1 MNSSSGEEL
10 IATPSSEPIP
20 SSATPEQAVPPAGV
34 GDHLKSA
41 RESKGLSLADVSQAI
56 KINPR
61 VLEQIESNAW
71 ESLSGHTFA
80 RGVVRS
86 YSRFLQLDA
95 EALMREL
102 ESAPLPKPPLL
113 ELPKS
118 TKAALPVP
126 GETQK
131 RDRVA
136 VFSGVVLVAMAVV
149 AFFLIP
155 DDWLAPS
162 RSSTVREI
170 PGSAAL
176 PPAAAPAV
184 IANAPPATA
193 VPDQAATV
201 QVTEPAAVPMQTVSS
216 APANVSA
223 ETPVVRPAVAVGP
236 AGALS
241 LSFAKESWAEVR
253 DRSGA
258 ILISENVS
266 TGGERQLGGDPP
278 YSIWLGNADGVR
290 VSFRG
295 QPVDLAPHTRQK
307 VARLTLE

>member
-1 MNSSSGEEL
+1 
-10 IATPSSEPIP
+10 
-20 SSATPEQAVPPAGV
+20 
-34 GDHLKSA
+34 
-41 RESKGLSLADVSQAI
+41 
-56 KINPR
+56 
-61 VLEQIESNAW
+61 
-71 ESLSGHTFA
+71 
-80 RGVVRS
+80 
-86 YSRFLQLDA
+86 
-95 EALMREL
+95 MREL
-102 ESAPLPKPPLL
+102 ENAPLPKPPLL

-118 TKAALPVP
+118 TQAALPVP

-155 DDWLAPS
+155 EDWLAPS
-162 RSSTVREI
+162 RSSTVRELS
-170 PGSAAL
+170 GSAAL
-176 PPAAAPAV
+176 PQAAAPVV
-184 IANAPPATA
+184 IANAPPAPA
-193 VPDQAATV
+193 APDQAATV
-201 QVTEPAAVPMQTVSS
+201 PVTEPAMPPQAASP
-216 APANVSA
+216 APASVST
-223 ETPVVRPAVAVGP
+223 ETPVARPAVAVGP

-266 TGGERQLGGDPP
+266 AGGERQLGGDPP